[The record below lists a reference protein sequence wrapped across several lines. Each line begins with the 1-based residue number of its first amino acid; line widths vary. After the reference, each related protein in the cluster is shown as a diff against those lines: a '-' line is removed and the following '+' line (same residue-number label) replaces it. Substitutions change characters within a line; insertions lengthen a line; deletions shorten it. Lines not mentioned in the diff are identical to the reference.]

1 MQQTFKANT
10 TLSINLDR
18 NTVRKLVYE
27 YFKSLRGE
35 DISWWV
41 IDSKGDLIMNTE
53 YHTTHSWVE
62 SRVVRQATD
71 LEKAVDLIINNF
83 QNLDSVGADLK

>member
-18 NTVRKLVYE
+18 STVQNLVYE
-27 YFKSLRGE
+27 YFKSLRGG
-35 DISWWV
+35 DDSWWS
-41 IDSKGDLIMNTE
+41 IDNRGDLVMNTE

-71 LEKAVDLIINNF
+71 LEKAVVLILSNF